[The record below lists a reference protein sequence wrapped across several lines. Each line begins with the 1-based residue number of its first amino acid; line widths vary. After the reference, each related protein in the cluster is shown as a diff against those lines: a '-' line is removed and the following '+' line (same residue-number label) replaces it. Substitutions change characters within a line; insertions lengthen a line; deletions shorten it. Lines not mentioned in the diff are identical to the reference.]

1 MASDP
6 QRPFIRRGAAQPAVV
21 TRRPTTAELVAA
33 NRGPGFVAIAAR
45 TLLGL
50 LALLLVLFV
59 LFLIATAIEGND
71 PMPTAPWATPS
82 APSVTPAPL
91 RDQ

>member
-6 QRPFIRRGAAQPAVV
+6 QRPFIRRGSAHPGIVS
-21 TRRPTTAELVAA
+21 RPPTTAELVAA

-50 LALLLVLFV
+50 LALLLVLFL
-59 LFLIATAIEGND
+59 LFLLATAIEGNG
-71 PMPTAPWATPS
+71 PKPTAPWATS
-82 APSVTPAPL
+82 AAPAVTPAPL
-91 RDQ
+91 GAQ